1 MRDTAQFFKV
11 LADEARLKM
20 LWLLFNHRELC
31 VCDLMAA
38 LDITQSKAS
47 RHLSTLKHAG
57 LVTDRKEGLWSFYA
71 LGPVDDELSQQL
83 LDVLREGFARRA
95 DASKLL
101 VKLHDSVCG
110 KGRTV
115 TCTEGSCCATAKDR
129 AAKPKRTAT
138 ASRRSSARPQGDRV

>member
-1 MRDTAQFFKV
+1 MRSTAQFFKI
-11 LADEARLKM
+11 LADEARLQI

-71 LGPVDDELSQQL
+71 VKPVHDELSRQL
-83 LDVLREGFARRA
+83 LDVLREGLTKRA
-95 DASKLL
+95 DATRLL

-110 KGRTV
+110 SGRTLECSEGNC
-115 TCTEGSCCATAKDR
+115 CTVSKNQP
-129 AAKPKRTAT
+129 PKERP
-138 ASRRSSARPQGDRV
+138 SRRGSARAQGDRI